1 MAKTSQLPAARS
13 PAPVLQLVPAPF
25 QAKRPRPYTPR
36 PYQQRCIAALA
47 EARAQ
52 GETSALVVMASGLGK
67 TPTLIFDLEQYLTE
81 FPDARVLFL
90 CDQETILVQSKAK
103 FRKYFGEEYSY
114 GLYSGSHKTLHRV
127 NFMFATLQSVRDHP
141 EDFPVDAY
149 DYIAVDEAHHSSA
162 DTYAPTIQRFQYRFL
177 LGLTAT
183 PDREDGRNI
192 LDIYGRVVFEM
203 DVFDG
208 WAEGY
213 LAPTDYRLML
223 DDFDERELQKCLDP
237 EYSGMKISMAQLN
250 RTIFAPKR
258 DDEIV
263 AAIREQTADLENP
276 RIFVFRNNIQ
286 HAETMAEH
294 FGGEAAVVH
303 SGQSS
308 SLNFAILS
316 AFQAGQINIVI
327 SVNMLN
333 EGVDVPEADCVVFL
347 RVTDVKRIFFQ
358 QLGRGLRL
366 STGKRVVR
374 VLDFVSAIERIV
386 MILEMEETAKQRIK
400 PESSSYPFSAKRL
413 PPITVNVRATKFK
426 AKRVDLEQ
434 LLNRIRY
441 NRIWSREEMIQ
452 SLQMHAKDGYMP
464 TCEYIQAHSG
474 SMPPIN
480 QIFSEFQTMG
490 KAAEVCCLKP
500 NRTQLTEDEIV
511 YQYHI
516 CCRDQK
522 RWLTAAEFARITG
535 ISIHAHTSG
544 KAIGG
549 ITNLREEA
557 LKRYGSFETAP
568 LSDNEKA
575 WNQDYSL
582 NDIREAIQNLT
593 RRLRRAPGKT
603 DIEKDP
609 LCPDYST
616 CRKRLGGGIDVIQ
629 RECQVDEIL
638 QEMGISRSRCG
649 LTDAEKT
656 TFQDFVRRNQRR
668 IKRRDLGKGILKNCP
683 GEYIIHTYIGGMD
696 DLNELIGAD
705 DLIQDVP
712 PLNPETMAW
721 LQGIVRKEKRPLKS
735 RDFPNRNEGFMLSYD
750 KVKRTLHAQSIG
762 EINQY
767 VGADQILAELATENN

>member
-1 MAKTSQLPAARS
+1 MTDL
-13 PAPVLQLVPAPF
+13 
-25 QAKRPRPYTPR
+25 RPYTPR

-141 EDFPVDAY
+141 EDFPIDAY

-276 RIFVFRNNIQ
+276 RIFVFCNNIQ

-413 PPITVNVRATKFK
+413 PPITVNVRATKFRI
-426 AKRVDLEQ
+426 KRVDIESLLRRLQKPYKYRSDEELLHELRLKAEQLGGRMPTGMEIDSDPNMASAVTYNTRFGGLAACAALIGLDPAKANYSDEQ
-434 LLNRIRY
+434 LLSLLRKKAA
-441 NRIWSREEMIQ
+441 REGKTTLAQ
-452 SLQMHAKDGYMP
+452 KDLRGDP
-464 TCEYIQAHSG
+464 
-474 SMPPIN
+474 SMPDYGTYVDRFNGFDNALILAGLNPADYIRPY
-480 QIFSEFQTMG
+480 EDGELLRRYAKKGEEECGGEAPTM
-490 KAAEVCCLKP
+490 AEVNSDP
-500 NRTQLTEDEIV
+500 TMP
-511 YQYHI
+511 
-516 CCRDQK
+516 
-522 RWLTAAEFARITG
+522 
-535 ISIHAHTSG
+535 HAGTYLAHFKTWE
-544 KAIGG
+544 
-549 ITNLREEA
+549 NLRKLSGLKVRNNAQRWHNASDQELLDA
-557 LKRYGSFETAP
+557 LKDKTERDGGYTPTAKT
-568 LSDNEKA
+568 LR
-575 WNQDYSL
+575 QDPNAPSYEL
-582 NDIREAIQNLT
+582 IV
-593 RRLRRAPGKT
+593 RRF
-603 DIEKDP
+603 
-609 LCPDYST
+609 
-616 CRKRLGGGIDVIQ
+616 GGLDAAFV
-629 RECQVDEIL
+629 L
-638 QEMGISRSRCG
+638 AG
-649 LTDAEKT
+649 LTK
-656 TFQDFVRRNQRR
+656 
-668 IKRRDLGKGILKNCP
+668 KRRPAMRSKT
-683 GEYIIHTYIGGMD
+683 HTTKAYTEE
-696 DLNELIGAD
+696 ELIANAQAFIRQNRRKLKVNDFGTV
-705 DLIQDVP
+705 VP
-712 PLNPETMAW
+712 S
-721 LQGIVRKEKRPLKS
+721 RKAFS
-735 RDFPNRNEGFMLSYD
+735 RHVGTC
-750 KVKRTLHAQSIG
+750 KVPD
-762 EINQY
+762 INAY

>member
-1 MAKTSQLPAARS
+1 MAKTSQLPAAQS

-141 EDFPVDAY
+141 EDFPIDAY

-276 RIFVFRNNIQ
+276 RIFVFCNNIQ

-400 PESSSYPFSAKRL
+400 PESSFYPFSAKRL
-413 PPITVNVRATKFK
+413 PPITVNVRATKFRIQ
-426 AKRVDLEQ
+426 RVDLEQ
-434 LLNRIRY
+434 LLSRIRRMLSHDDIIRTVQKY
-441 NRIWSREEMIQ
+441 AEEHNLTELCHSDIRSLFANITLKKMFGDDYSRKVIEAAGLKYYRASNVWTKESI
-452 SLQMHAKDGYMP
+452 
-464 TCEYIQAHSG
+464 IQAFKDNVTDG
-474 SMPPIN
+474 
-480 QIFSEFQTMG
+480 
-490 KAAEVCCLKP
+490 
-500 NRTQLTEDEIV
+500 QLPSPDEIKSNPAYPNIDTV
-511 YQYHI
+511 NRYFPDRQ
-516 CCRDQK
+516 
-522 RWLTAAEFARITG
+522 
-535 ISIHAHTSG
+535 
-544 KAIGG
+544 
-549 ITNLREEA
+549 A
-557 LKRYGSFETAP
+557 LADAT
-568 LSDNEKA
+568 
-575 WNQDYSL
+575 
-582 NDIREAIQNLT
+582 
-593 RRLRRAPGKT
+593 
-603 DIEKDP
+603 
-609 LCPDYST
+609 
-616 CRKRLGGGIDVIQ
+616 
-629 RECQVDEIL
+629 
-638 QEMGISRSRCG
+638 G
-649 LTDAEKT
+649 LTLLAADTDDSLLLAYLKASLEAGKWLNGREIDAHQT
-656 TFQDFVRRNQRR
+656 
-668 IKRRDLGKGILKNCP
+668 
-683 GEYIIHTYIGGMD
+683 
-696 DLNELIGAD
+696 
-705 DLIQDVP
+705 
-712 PLNPETMAW
+712 
-721 LQGIVRKEKRPLKS
+721 LKS
-735 RDFPNRNEGFMLSYD
+735 RTVYRNHFGGLTRLPELAAKLYPERVQNANLMPPVRSHTPHSIELKIHTFIRTNRRLPTTTDFKNDPSLPAYQLCYKYCG
-750 KVKRTLHAQSIG
+750 VRTLPDLLLKCHAQQVLDEVG
-762 EINQY
+762 EEPTIEPNLSDEDVEALRRLVTKLGRKLQSRDLRPANGTKSYGYLQQHGFSLAGINTFI
-767 VGADQILAELATENN
+767 GADQILAELATENN